1 MRIVPQPMRS
11 APATGGIFVAT
22 TVVFLVMAVIALPSS
37 PLAFSGYTLQQAGAT
52 TRMSLA
58 LGEWWRLV
66 TSNFIHHDLVH
77 LGFNL
82 YCLALVGPIVET
94 FYGRKKTFLMYVA
107 TGIGAM
113 VVSHFWYAAVLGQP
127 YTSAGASGAVC
138 GLIGLAWMGSNK
150 FVPSQPHIANGMKR
164 WAVMLAIWG
173 FVVPGI
179 NNAAHAGGFVVGVV
193 LGKLV
198 AVGPPKGVGKA
209 RMLSV
214 ATLLT
219 AVGIIACG
227 VIAVKEAAPYPF
239 RLNHDAHGT
248 AIMGFELGGDRPDW
262 NDSTQ
267 LDSLMACQRVAAG
280 NRPTDDIAVACEFAL
295 RASPYQP
302 APAYEY
308 MEQIE
313 RRRGNDRRANQLNR
327 ARALIRRMME
337 DE

>member
-1 MRIVPQPMRS
+1 MKIVPEPMRA
-11 APATGGIFVAT
+11 APATGAIFVVT
-22 TVVFLVMAVIALPSS
+22 TLVFLVMAVAALPSS

-94 FYGRKKTFLMYVA
+94 FFGRKKTLLMYFAAGVGSMA
-107 TGIGAM
+107 
-113 VVSHFWYAAVLGQP
+113 VSHFWYAVVLNQP

-150 FVPSQPHIANGMKR
+150 FIPAQPHIANGMKR

-179 NNAAHAGGFVVGVV
+179 NNAAHAGGFVVGII

-198 AVGPPKGVGKA
+198 SVGAPKGVAKA
-209 RMLSV
+209 RALSV
-214 ATLLT
+214 ATLS
-219 AVGIIACG
+219 AVLAVAACG
-227 VIAVKEAAPYPF
+227 VIAVVSAAPYPF
-239 RLNHDAHGT
+239 RLNNDAHG
-248 AIMGFELGGDRPDW
+248 ASLMGFELGGDRPEW
-262 NDSTQ
+262 ADSTQ
-267 LDSLMACQRVAAG
+267 LDVLMACQRLAAA
-280 NRPTDDIAVACEFAL
+280 NRPLEEIAGACEFAL

-302 APAYEY
+302 VPAYEY
-308 MEQIE
+308 LEQIE
-313 RRRGNDRRANQLNR
+313 RQRGDERRARQLNQ
-327 ARALIRRMME
+327 ARAIIREMAER
-337 DE
+337 